1 MAMTTPAGAGSS
13 AHASRGRTRSS
24 HCREAAHGFSLVELV
39 VSMGLM
45 SLVMSGA
52 FVAMTSAIRANNA
65 VALTTR
71 LNNNLRVAMDLVV
84 RDLTQVGQGLPL
96 GRVVGI
102 PTGPGAQ
109 PVRRPGPFDP
119 IGDPDV
125 VVAQFDPAL
134 VALSAVTA
142 GAGTGPLIDGQPT
155 DIVTTLAADSAF
167 EDVELEA
174 LTASSMTVS
183 REVLIDDTP
192 DVRGDNLRVG
202 DLIMFTKQS
211 QSTLK
216 FVTAV
221 NAGGVVL
228 FENGDPLNLN
238 QVGAAV
244 IGTLPHYI
252 AESPAD
258 TAACPPAPRPCT
270 FQIVPTRATRIRM
283 ISYYMEDP
291 ANGPGMRLMR
301 RINARR
307 PTAVATSVDGFTL
320 TYDVVDDM
328 ANPVN
333 VPMNAADL
341 SGAGMCAPAVCST
354 DQVRKVNVWLTARSA
369 SRHQQTR
376 QFFRNTLATQVS
388 LRSLALVD
396 RYS

>member
-1 MAMTTPAGAGSS
+1 MAITPPHRLHS
-13 AHASRGRTRSS
+13 AR
-24 HCREAAHGFSLVELV
+24 GFSLVELV

-45 SLVMSGA
+45 ALVMSGV
-52 FVAMTSAIRANNA
+52 FVAMTSAMRANDA
-65 VALTTR
+65 VKLTTQ

-96 GRVVGI
+96 GRVIGI

-119 IGDPDV
+119 IGEPDDII
-125 VVAQFDPAL
+125 AEFDPAL

-142 GAGTGPLIDGQPT
+142 GPGMGPLIDGQPT
-155 DIVTTLAADSAF
+155 DIITTLSADNAF
-167 EDVELEA
+167 EDIELEA
-174 LTASSMTVS
+174 LTATSMTVS
-183 REVLIDDTP
+183 REVFVDDDP

-216 FVTAV
+216 YVTAI
-221 NAGGVVL
+221 NEGGVVL

-244 IGTLPHYI
+244 IGTLAHYV
-252 AESPAD
+252 AEAPVE
-258 TAACPPAPRPCT
+258 TAVCPPAPRPCT

-307 PTAVATSVDGFTL
+307 PTAVATSIDGFTL
-320 TYDVVDDM
+320 TYDVVDDL

-333 VPMNAADL
+333 VPMNADDL

-354 DQVRKVNVWLTARSA
+354 DQVRKVNVWLTGRSA
-369 SRHQQTR
+369 GRHQQTR